1 MSIAHTTK
9 GVRYKIEPE
18 LDNLSNILK
27 AFNDQYAGLFAD
39 ASRIKQRII
48 EEIPRK
54 VSEDRAYQNAKQ
66 HSDRQNARI
75 EHDKALKWV
84 ITALFTD
91 DAQLFKQFQDNESFR
106 RWMLESI
113 FEMTYQT

>member
-54 VSEDRAYQNAKQ
+54 VSEDRAYQNA
-66 HSDRQNARI
+66 RI